1 MVERK
6 TDNLEAIGSSP
17 IMPNN
22 SSASQRC
29 LLAMP
34 GELLALQAGAWGYAP
49 ATPHIVRSACCE
61 ATSTVAQKPLIR

>member
-29 LLAMP
+29 LVALLQA
-34 GELLALQAGAWGYAP
+34 LLASQAGAWGYAP
-49 ATPHIVRSACCE
+49 ATAHIVRSACCE
-61 ATSTVAQKPLIR
+61 ATSTVAQKLLIR